1 MDKVYPTLDDDA
13 RQQLALQRY
22 LSQLQDAQVA
32 FGVKQRKPKT
42 IEAAVAA
49 TLELES
55 YLVSHSTPGTVAP
68 VQVPVDRA
76 GQKSL
81 MDMMSQL
88 MTRMEKLEAK
98 NFKQEDGVS
107 DRVNW
112 PAKPDTGD
120 ASFNQRVVVCFRCG
134 QEGHFAMGCAQPQE
148 VVIGDN
154 ALSPRE
160 AVRENSCISYNL
172 ISLVNPGSSF
182 SVVATINNIFVR
194 YWISTDNFAIGCMGS
209 V

>member
-1 MDKVYPTLDDDA
+1 
-13 RQQLALQRY
+13 
-22 LSQLQDAQVA
+22 
-32 FGVKQRKPKT
+32 
-42 IEAAVAA
+42 
-49 TLELES
+49 
-55 YLVSHSTPGTVAP
+55 
-68 VQVPVDRA
+68 
-76 GQKSL
+76 
-81 MDMMSQL
+81 MMSQL

-98 NFKQEDGVS
+98 NFKQEDGVG

-134 QEGHFAMGCAQPQE
+134 QEGNFARGCAQPQE
-148 VVIGDN
+148 VMTSGKLLALGDN

-182 SVVATINNIFVR
+182 SVVATINNLFVR
-194 YWISTDNFAIGCMGS
+194 YWISSDNFAIGCMGS